1 MNHDNY
7 SDSYLRDVLSGV
19 RTIAVVGASPRP
31 HRPSHGV
38 MRYLQRQG
46 YRAIP
51 VNPNAAGTTILGEAC
66 YVSLADLPRAGI
78 GPIDMV
84 DIFRR
89 SELAGA
95 VVDEII
101 TLGAAA
107 LGVKAVW
114 MQLGVVDAAAAA
126 RAEANGI
133 KVVMNRCPAIEIP
146 RLGLT
151 GPASS

>member
-1 MNHDNY
+1 MH
-7 SDSYLRDVLSGV
+7 
-19 RTIAVVGASPRP
+19 
-31 HRPSHGV
+31 
-38 MRYLQRQG
+38 YLQRQR

-51 VNPNAAGTTILGEAC
+51 VNPNAAGTMILGETC
-66 YVSLADLPRAGI
+66 YASLADLPRAGI

-89 SELAGA
+89 SEAAGT
-95 VVDEII
+95 VVDEAIA
-101 TLGAAA
+101 LAADG

-114 MQLGVVDAAAAA
+114 MQLGVVDTAAAS

-133 KVVMNRCPAIEIP
+133 KVVMHRCPAIEIP

-151 GPASS
+151 PPEAS